1 MDELQRLE
9 ELKKEAIANPLK
21 KKRGCKDCKKKADQP
36 VEALAEAVEEEP
48 IGPTEQALP
57 QIINIVIE
65 PTEEDIKLALDL
77 MNGKPNEKDTKF
89 IQWVHKSLFGDEIQ
103 PGCGGCGQTAERRL
117 RHRYNLI
124 RGIKG

>member
-36 VEALAEAVEEEP
+36 VE
-48 IGPTEQALP
+48 ALP

-103 PGCGGCGQTAERRL
+103 PGCGGCGATAERRL

>member
-9 ELKKEAIANPLK
+9 ELKKEALANPLK

-36 VEALAEAVEEEP
+36 VEALAESVEEEP
-48 IGPTEQALP
+48 IGPTEQ
-57 QIINIVIE
+57 
-65 PTEEDIKLALDL
+65 DIKLALDL

-103 PGCGGCGQTAERRL
+103 PGCGGCGATAERRL
-117 RHRYNLI
+117 RYRYNLI
-124 RGIKG
+124 RGVKG

>member
-9 ELKKEAIANPLK
+9 ELKKEALANPLK

-36 VEALAEAVEEEP
+36 VEAL
-48 IGPTEQALP
+48 P
-57 QIINIVIE
+57 QIINVVIE

-89 IQWVHKSLFGDEIQ
+89 IQWVHISLFGDEIQ
-103 PGCGGCGQTAERRL
+103 PGCGGCGATAERRI

-124 RGIKG
+124 RGVKG

>member
-1 MDELQRLE
+1 MDELQRLQ
-9 ELKKEAIANPLK
+9 ELKKEALANPLK

-36 VEALAEAVEEEP
+36 VES
-48 IGPTEQALP
+48 LP
-57 QIINIVIE
+57 QIINVVIE

-103 PGCGGCGQTAERRL
+103 PGCGGCGATAERRL

-124 RGIKG
+124 RGVKG

>member
-9 ELKKEAIANPLK
+9 ELKKEALANPLK

-36 VEALAEAVEEEP
+36 VEE
-48 IGPTEQALP
+48 LP

-89 IQWVHKSLFGDEIQ
+89 IQWVHKSLFGDDIQ
-103 PGCGGCGQTAERRL
+103 TGCGGCGATAERRI
-117 RHRYNLI
+117 RYRYNLI
-124 RGIKG
+124 RGVKG